1 MGKKYCMPRNVL
13 LIILLL
19 QLISTIERQIFDFLG
34 YMWIPILMNFFN
46 IIFVIFG
53 LFGLYQ
59 YRSNYM
65 LAYTVWTI
73 IWIGFNSFI
82 VCYYLNVGDLSSEE
96 DILSFGTG
104 SFSWW
109 LVNSPGCQPHYNTTV
124 VPDNRNHPLKP
135 SYVVGCYMKYQDIE
149 VTHAA
154 IQMVISGIGFF
165 MAVYMTHYYISI
177 INPKREK
184 QGVKAMYSIEYSP
197 SHRDT
202 SNPNTLERETDL
214 HTMEQGDGRG
224 AAAAMTPRRVKR
236 RSYRNSTRSHKEK
249 SLSRKENHTRL
260 SLPKSARTSA
270 RSHKSINPVT
280 RLIDAD
286 QNRADSSTSNEA
298 ERYGQVNPGF
308 QADQSRP
315 NSIYN
320 LSGPPTDLEASRPQS
335 ALTSYS
341 NFHPAQRR
349 GPGGGVP
356 PPRNLLPH
364 GVTSLTQES
373 LMNVS
378 CLPPDHGAD
387 SITRFHARMPT
398 NALVLQHE
406 QTMNSSF
413 DDLPPPPPPISSSP
427 TPHDDQV
434 QKHTP
439 IQYNI
444 ISNTG
449 DTESVDMCKY

>member
-13 LIILLL
+13 LVFLIL
-19 QLISTIERQIFDFLG
+19 QLVSTIERQIFDFLG
-34 YMWIPILMNFFN
+34 YMWIPILGNFFN
-46 IIFVIFG
+46 IVFVIFG

-65 LAYTVWTI
+65 LAYIIWTI
-73 IWIGFNSFI
+73 FWLGFNAFI
-82 VCYYLNVGDLSSEE
+82 VCYYLNIGDLNSGD

-124 VPDNRNHPLKP
+124 VPENANHPLKP
-135 SYVVGCYMKYQDIE
+135 SYVVGCHMKYQDIE

-154 IQMVISGIGFF
+154 IQMVISGIGLVL
-165 MAVYMTHYYISI
+165 AIYTTHYFMTV

-214 HTMEQGDGRG
+214 HSMESGVGERAQ
-224 AAAAMTPRRVKR
+224 ASAMTPRRVKR

-249 SLSRKENHTRL
+249 SLSRKDNHNRHST
-260 SLPKSARTSA
+260 KSARTSA

-298 ERYGQVNPGF
+298 ERYGQINPGF
-308 QADQSRP
+308 QGDASRP

-320 LSGPPTDLEASRPQS
+320 LSGPPTDMEASRPQS
-335 ALTSYS
+335 TLTSYS
-341 NFHPAQRR
+341 NFHPAARGAGGR
-349 GPGGGVP
+349 GPQ
-356 PPRNLLPH
+356 
-364 GVTSLTQES
+364 GVTTLTQES

-378 CLPPDHGAD
+378 CRILMRGRHPIPDLTLH
-387 SITRFHARMPT
+387 
-398 NALVLQHE
+398 
-406 QTMNSSF
+406 SSRPRLTQLF
-413 DDLPPPPPPISSSP
+413 CDDVAI
-427 TPHDDQV
+427 
-434 QKHTP
+434 QKKK
-439 IQYNI
+439 N
-444 ISNTG
+444 
-449 DTESVDMCKY
+449 

>member
-13 LIILLL
+13 MVFLVL

-34 YMWIPILMNFFN
+34 YMWIPILGNFFN
-46 IIFVIFG
+46 IVFVIFG

-59 YRSNYM
+59 YRSNYI
-65 LAYTVWTI
+65 LAYTLWTTF
-73 IWIGFNSFI
+73 WLGFNAFI
-82 VCYYLNVGDLSSEE
+82 VCYYLDVGDLDSDD

-109 LVNSPGCQPHYNTTV
+109 LVNSPGCQPHYNTTK
-124 VPDNRNHPLKP
+124 VPENANHPLKP
-135 SYVVGCYMKYQDIE
+135 SFVVGCHMRYQDIE

-154 IQMVISGIGFF
+154 IQIVISGVGLLLAI
-165 MAVYMTHYYISI
+165 YTTHYYITV

-214 HTMEQGDGRG
+214 QSMENGVERPQ
-224 AAAAMTPRRVKR
+224 ASAMTPRRVKR

-249 SLSRKENHTRL
+249 SLSRKENHHRL

-298 ERYGQVNPGF
+298 ERYGQINPGF
-308 QADQSRP
+308 QVCIQIHISYKKQNANTNTCRATHRDRTRSTTCP
-315 NSIYN
+315 DH
-320 LSGPPTDLEASRPQS
+320 PPT
-335 ALTSYS
+335 
-341 NFHPAQRR
+341 
-349 GPGGGVP
+349 
-356 PPRNLLPH
+356 
-364 GVTSLTQES
+364 
-373 LMNVS
+373 
-378 CLPPDHGAD
+378 
-387 SITRFHARMPT
+387 
-398 NALVLQHE
+398 
-406 QTMNSSF
+406 
-413 DDLPPPPPPISSSP
+413 
-427 TPHDDQV
+427 
-434 QKHTP
+434 
-439 IQYNI
+439 
-444 ISNTG
+444 
-449 DTESVDMCKY
+449 

>member
-13 LIILLL
+13 LVFLVL

-34 YMWIPILMNFFN
+34 YMWIPILGNFFN
-46 IIFVIFG
+46 IVFVIFG

-59 YRSNYM
+59 YRSNYI
-65 LAYTVWTI
+65 LAYTLWTI
-73 IWIGFNSFI
+73 FWLGFNAFI
-82 VCYYLNVGDLSSEE
+82 VCYYLDVGDLDSDD

-109 LVNSPGCQPHYNTTV
+109 LVNSPGCQPHYNTTK
-124 VPDNRNHPLKP
+124 VPENANHPLKP
-135 SYVVGCYMKYQDIE
+135 SFVVGCHMRYQDIE

-154 IQMVISGIGFF
+154 IQIVISGVGLLLAI
-165 MAVYMTHYYISI
+165 YTTHYYMTV

-202 SNPNTLERETDL
+202 SNPNTLERETDMQSL
-214 HTMEQGDGRG
+214 ENGVERHQ
-224 AAAAMTPRRVKR
+224 ASAMTPRRVKR

-249 SLSRKENHTRL
+249 SMSRKENHNRL

-298 ERYGQVNPGF
+298 ERYGQINPGF
-308 QADQSRP
+308 QGDASRP

-320 LSGPPTDLEASRPQS
+320 LSGPPTDMEASRPQS

-349 GPGGGVP
+349 VVGGSSAAGQARVGP
-356 PPRNLLPH
+356 LPQ

-378 CLPPDHGAD
+378 FLFAFSSQYCLAHD
-387 SITRFHARMPT
+387 SLPYFFMNGLFPT
-398 NALVLQHE
+398 WFLALNQML
-406 QTMNSSF
+406 MNVS
-413 DDLPPPPPPISSSP
+413 
-427 TPHDDQV
+427 
-434 QKHTP
+434 
-439 IQYNI
+439 
-444 ISNTG
+444 
-449 DTESVDMCKY
+449 

>member
-13 LIILLL
+13 MVFLVL

-34 YMWIPILMNFFN
+34 YMWIPILGNFFN
-46 IIFVIFG
+46 IVFVIFG

-59 YRSNYM
+59 YRSNYI
-65 LAYTVWTI
+65 LAYTLWTTF
-73 IWIGFNSFI
+73 WLGFNAFI
-82 VCYYLNVGDLSSEE
+82 VCYYLDVGDLDSDD

-109 LVNSPGCQPHYNTTV
+109 LVNSPGCQPHYNTTK
-124 VPDNRNHPLKP
+124 VPENANHPLKP
-135 SYVVGCYMKYQDIE
+135 SFVVGCHMRYQDIE

-154 IQMVISGIGFF
+154 IQIVISGVGLLLAI
-165 MAVYMTHYYISI
+165 YTTHYYITV

-214 HTMEQGDGRG
+214 QSMENGVERPQ
-224 AAAAMTPRRVKR
+224 ASAMTPRRVKR

-249 SLSRKENHTRL
+249 SLSRKENHHRL

-298 ERYGQVNPGF
+298 ERYGQINPGF
-308 QADQSRP
+308 QVCIQIHISYKIQIQIQILAGRRIKTKLDLQPVRTTHRPGGQSTTKC
-315 NSIYN
+315 SHF
-320 LSGPPTDLEASRPQS
+320 LLQLPPGSTA
-335 ALTSYS
+335 
-341 NFHPAQRR
+341 R
-349 GPGGGVP
+349 GPNFFKLGTTSWRTPAAGG
-356 PPRNLLPH
+356 H
-364 GVTSLTQES
+364 
-373 LMNVS
+373 
-378 CLPPDHGAD
+378 
-387 SITRFHARMPT
+387 
-398 NALVLQHE
+398 
-406 QTMNSSF
+406 
-413 DDLPPPPPPISSSP
+413 
-427 TPHDDQV
+427 
-434 QKHTP
+434 
-439 IQYNI
+439 
-444 ISNTG
+444 
-449 DTESVDMCKY
+449 